1 MEPIDLTT
9 LSSDVRRG
17 PLFERQRAMGATFYE
32 DYGRLWAASFGDLD
46 REYAAI
52 RTGAMVWDISPLSK
66 FHMVGPQV
74 REALER
80 LTSRPI
86 SGEEPGQVRYLVI
99 LDEAGHIV
107 DEGTR
112 YLIGPD
118 EAWYVGNEDR
128 PALVE
133 HIAAALEGFDVTT
146 TNRTDEVAA
155 LAIQGPEAF
164 DVLAPLIDVDLASLD
179 YYRCRP
185 DVAVAGVPAMISR
198 TGFSGELGYE
208 LFVPDG
214 VDRVWDALLEAGA
227 TPVGLDAVEMAR
239 VEVGFLVA
247 DEDYVSFET
256 DPYEV
261 GLGAVH
267 RSDRA
272 RVRRQ
277 GGCPRR
283 LAGRAPGARDAG
295 VRRTL
300 RCCRPPARSPSTA
313 AWWERS
319 AAWNGRPGSGCWAWR
334 SLDADLAVD
343 GAFVEVDGIAAVVRP
358 RPIDDGD
365 RARRTR
371 PGG

>member
-9 LSSDVRRG
+9 LSADVRRG

-52 RTGAMVWDISPLSK
+52 RTGAMLWDISPLSK

-164 DVLAPLIDVDLASLD
+164 DVLAPLVDVDLASLD

-185 DVAVAGVPAMISR
+185 DASVAGVPVMISR

-214 VDRVWDALLEAGA
+214 VDRLWDALLEAGA
-227 TPVGLDAVEMAR
+227 IPIGLDAVEMAR

-261 GLGAVH
+261 GLGPFIDLTGHEFVGREAALAASQDEH
-267 RSDRA
+267 RELVTLVFDDADVPPTPGQVTLDR
-272 RVRRQ
+272 RVV
-277 GGCPRR
+277 GE
-283 LAGRAPGARDAG
+283 
-295 VRRTL
+295 VSSVE
-300 RCCRPPARSPSTA
+300 RSPRFGTLGLA
-313 AWWERS
+313 TLE
-319 AAWNGRPGSGCWAWR
+319 
-334 SLDADLAVD
+334 ADVAVD
-343 GAFVEVDGIAAVVRP
+343 GAFVEVDGITAVVRP
-358 RPIDDGD
+358 RPIDDED
-365 RARRTR
+365 RARRAR

>member
-214 VDRVWDALLEAGA
+214 VDRVWDGLLEAGA

-261 GLGAVH
+261 GLGRVH

-295 VRRTL
+295 VRRT
-300 RCCRPPARSPSTA
+300 
-313 AWWERS
+313 
-319 AAWNGRPGSGCWAWR
+319 
-334 SLDADLAVD
+334 
-343 GAFVEVDGIAAVVRP
+343 
-358 RPIDDGD
+358 
-365 RARRTR
+365 
-371 PGG
+371 